1 MTASTVTP
9 PSITYTSYHYYASTI
24 KTSCT
29 MRSTILAISLALAL
43 PARAFDCALTVS
55 GIQYDLKPLG
65 GLRTATHTSSTP
77 PTSNEAR
84 VLMNLCGDIGSEDGV
99 SDEDKV
105 SHLHSH
111 FIHC

>member
-1 MTASTVTP
+1 MLGSTT
-9 PSITYTSYHYYASTI
+9 TTTI
-24 KTSCT
+24 
-29 MRSTILAISLALAL
+29 AVFVAALAL
-43 PARAFDCALTVS
+43 QVQAFDCALTAS

-77 PTSNEAR
+77 PTSNEAK

-105 SHLHSH
+105 SHSVSMKGGGD
-111 FIHC
+111 

>member
-1 MTASTVTP
+1 MIGSTT
-9 PSITYTSYHYYASTI
+9 TTTI
-24 KTSCT
+24 
-29 MRSTILAISLALAL
+29 AVFVAALAL
-43 PARAFDCALTVS
+43 HVQAFDCALTAS

-77 PTSNEAR
+77 PTSNEAK

-105 SHLHSH
+105 SHS
-111 FIHC
+111 FFVRGRD